1 MSAETGAKRG
11 WRRVR
16 RALGWVAVVAVALLV
31 VSILAF
37 REVRFVLRAAYEEA
51 RILLAREPIE
61 RLLEDPAVPSAERD
75 RFRLVIEAR
84 DFGRDSLGL
93 DAGDT
98 YTTYADVGR
107 DTLLLVLTA
116 APRDALEPYTW
127 WYPIV
132 GTVPYKGFFDFAD
145 GRAAAQRLAEDG
157 YDVYLRP
164 SAAFSTLGWFNDP
177 LLSTALERSPEL
189 LVELVLHEIAHNTLY
204 VASAT
209 PFNESFALFVGYRG
223 AAAFFES
230 RGDSVAARRIGAI
243 WRDQQRL
250 SAFYSALYDE
260 LREVYATDVPD
271 DSLMA
276 WREQVFANAR
286 ARLRSGLDGRLEVY
300 DGERLAARQLNNA
313 SLLASRI
320 YLTDVDQFDRVLDA
334 FGGDLRATVAA
345 IARAV
350 DARGERSPF
359 DVLDEL
365 AAPARQG

>member
-1 MSAETGAKRG
+1 MAVGAIAIA
-11 WRRVR
+11 V
-16 RALGWVAVVAVALLV
+16 AAVV
-31 VSILAF
+31 AF

-51 RILLAREPIE
+51 RILLARESIE
-61 RLLEDPAVPSAERD
+61 RLLENPELPAAQRD
-75 RFRLVIEAR
+75 RFRLVLDAR
-84 DFGRDSLGL
+84 DFGRNALGL

-116 APRDALEPYTW
+116 APWDALEPYTW

-145 GRAAAQRLAEDG
+145 GRDAAARLADEG

-177 LLSTALERSPEL
+177 LLSTALARSPEM

-230 RGDSVAARRIGAI
+230 RGDSAAARRVAAI

-250 SAFYSALYDE
+250 SAFYSGLYEE
-260 LREVYATDVPD
+260 LRDVYASEVPD
-271 DSLMA
+271 DSLAA
-276 WREQVFANAR
+276 WREAVFERAR
-286 ARLRSGLDGRLEVY
+286 ADLRAQLDGQLEVF
-300 DGERLAARQLNNA
+300 DGERLAARPLNNA

-320 YLTDVDQFDRVLDA
+320 YLTDVEQFDRVLEA
-334 FGGDLRATVAA
+334 FDGDLGRAVAA
-345 IARAV
+345 IERAV

-365 AAPARQG
+365 APPPPEG

>member
-1 MSAETGAKRG
+1 VATVVIA
-11 WRRVR
+11 
-16 RALGWVAVVAVALLV
+16 AAAVV
-31 VSILAF
+31 AF

-51 RILLAREPIE
+51 RILLARESIE
-61 RLLEDPAVPSAERD
+61 RLLENPDVPAAQRD
-75 RFRLVIEAR
+75 RFRLVLDAR
-84 DFGRDSLGL
+84 DFGRDALGL

-116 APRDALEPYTW
+116 APRDALEPYAW

-145 GRAAAQRLAEDG
+145 GQGAAARLADEG

-177 LLSTALERSPEL
+177 LLSTALARSPEM

-230 RGDSVAARRIGAI
+230 RGDTTAARRIAAI

-250 SAFYSALYDE
+250 SAFYQDLYDE
-260 LREVYATDVPD
+260 LRAVYASALPD
-271 DSLMA
+271 DSLMMH
-276 WREQVFANAR
+276 RQRVFAAAR
-286 ARLRSGLDGRLEVY
+286 ERLRSGLDGELEVY
-300 DGERLAARQLNNA
+300 NGERLAARPLNNA

-320 YLTDVDQFDRVLDA
+320 YLTDVDQFDRVLAA
-334 FGGDLRATVAA
+334 FGGDLRATVDA
-345 IARAV
+345 IERAV
-350 DARGERSPF
+350 AARGERSPF

-365 AAPARQG
+365 APPPPEG

>member
-1 MSAETGAKRG
+1 MSTRAGSKRG

-16 RALGWVAVVAVALLV
+16 RVLGWLAAVAVALLV

-37 REVRFVLRAAYEEA
+37 LEVRFVLRAAYEEA

-61 RLLEDPAVPSAERD
+61 RLLEDPELSSAERD

-116 APRDALEPYTW
+116 ARWDALEPYTW

-145 GRAAAQRLAEDG
+145 GRAAAARLAEDG

-177 LLSTALERSPEL
+177 LLSTAPGRGPEL
-189 LVELVLHEIAHNTLY
+189 LVELVLPEIAHNTLY
-204 VASAT
+204 VASST

-223 AAAFFES
+223 AAAFFRN
-230 RGDSVAARRIGAI
+230 RGDTTAARRVAAI

-250 SAFYSALYDE
+250 SAYYSELYEE
-260 LREVYATDVPD
+260 LQQVYARDAPD
-271 DSLMA
+271 DSTML
-276 WREQVFANAR
+276 WREQAFARAR

-300 DGERLAARQLNNA
+300 DGERLAARQLDNA

-320 YLTDVDQFDRVLDA
+320 YLTDVDQFDAVLDA

-345 IARAV
+345 IVRAV
-350 DARGERSPF
+350 EARGEQSPF
-359 DVLDEL
+359 AVLEQL
-365 AAPARQG
+365 GATAPER

>member
-1 MSAETGAKRG
+1 VATVVIA
-11 WRRVR
+11 
-16 RALGWVAVVAVALLV
+16 AAAVV
-31 VSILAF
+31 AF

-51 RILLAREPIE
+51 RILLARESIE
-61 RLLEDPAVPSAERD
+61 RLLENPDVPAAQRD
-75 RFRLVIEAR
+75 RFRLVLDAR
-84 DFGRDSLGL
+84 DFGRDALGL

-145 GRAAAQRLAEDG
+145 GQGAAARLADEG

-177 LLSTALERSPEL
+177 LLSTALARSPEM

-230 RGDSVAARRIGAI
+230 RGDTTAARRIAAI

-250 SAFYSALYDE
+250 SAFYQDLYDE
-260 LREVYATDVPD
+260 LRAVYASALPD
-271 DSLMA
+271 DSLMMH
-276 WREQVFANAR
+276 RQRVFAAAR
-286 ARLRSGLDGRLEVY
+286 ERLRSGLDGELEVY
-300 DGERLAARQLNNA
+300 NGERLAARPLNNA

-320 YLTDVDQFDRVLDA
+320 YLTDVDQFDRVLAA
-334 FGGDLRATVAA
+334 FGGDLRATVDA
-345 IARAV
+345 IERAV
-350 DARGERSPF
+350 AARGERSPF

-365 AAPARQG
+365 APPPPEG